1 MNKEFLKIGEQRIRK
16 NTIKKY
22 QPFGDKA
29 INIYYNTSRYKVEVE
44 LFKFD
49 TKELRDEMLETLD
62 VNFGL

>member
-1 MNKEFLKIGEQRIRK
+1 MNKEFLKIGDQRIRK

-29 INIYYNTSRYKVEVE
+29 INIYYNTSRYKIEVE

-49 TKELRDEMLETLD
+49 TKELRDEMLQTLD

>member
-1 MNKEFLKIGEQRIRK
+1 MNKEFIKIGQQRIRK

-22 QPFGDKA
+22 QPYGEKG
-29 INIYYNTSRYKVEVE
+29 INIYYNTSRYKIELE
-44 LFKFD
+44 LFQFD

>member
-22 QPFGDKA
+22 QPFGDKT
-29 INIYYNTSRYKVEVE
+29 INIYYNTSRYKIEVE

-49 TKELRDEMLETLD
+49 TKELRDQMLETLD
-62 VNFGL
+62 ANFGL

>member
-1 MNKEFLKIGEQRIRK
+1 MNKEFLKIGDQRIRK

-22 QPFGDKA
+22 QPSGDKA
-29 INIYYNTSRYKVEVE
+29 INIYYNTSRYKIEVE

-62 VNFGL
+62 TNFGL

>member
-22 QPFGDKA
+22 QPSGDKA
-29 INIYYNTSRYKVEVE
+29 INIYYNTSRYKIEVE

-49 TKELRDEMLETLD
+49 TKELRDEMLQTLD